1 MKNSKMNKVLI
12 ALDLN
17 PTSQKIAEV
26 GYALA
31 KAMKAEI
38 CLLHVISNQTTYAP
52 TVLDPI
58 MGYAGFVDLD
68 TLHPEYTENLKKSSQ
83 EFLDKAKEHLGD
95 TKIETIVIEGDFSE
109 SILKTAT
116 KIKADIIVIGSH
128 SKKWLEKILVGSTT
142 SQVLNHSNIPL
153 LIVPTK
159 KK

>member
-1 MKNSKMNKVLI
+1 MNKILI
-12 ALDLN
+12 ALDFN
-17 PTSQKIAEV
+17 PTSQRIAEV

-31 KAMKAEI
+31 KAMNAEI
-38 CLLHVISNQTTYAP
+38 CILHVISNQTAYLP

-58 MGYAGFVDLD
+58 MGYTGFVDLD
-68 TLHPEYTENLKKSSQ
+68 TLHPEYSENLIKSAQ
-83 EFLDKAKEHLGD
+83 EFLDKAKEHLGAIN
-95 TKIETIVIEGDFSE
+95 IETIVVEGDFSE
-109 SILKTAT
+109 SILNTAT

-128 SKKWLEKILVGSTT
+128 SKKWLETILLGSTT